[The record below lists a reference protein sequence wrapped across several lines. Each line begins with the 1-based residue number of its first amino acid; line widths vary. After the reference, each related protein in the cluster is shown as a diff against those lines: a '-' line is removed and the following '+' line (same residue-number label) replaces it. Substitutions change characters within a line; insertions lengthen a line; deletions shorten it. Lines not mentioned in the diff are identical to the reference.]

1 MATSNTVGLEEDW
14 YDDPLM
20 DEDPG
25 PDKPGPLLPPPPN
38 PAAIGVPPPPQIGD
52 YKLTQDGTE
61 MVYTLTGWK
70 QVPATDLTEWQDTE
84 WTDFGSPKKIL
95 KGVHLNVDA
104 PPGMK
109 FKVSV
114 DGEEVPFKFYP
125 GSVTKSTEVF
135 LGTALPYPWEAPPYS
150 SKPAPPT
157 PKKPAPEPMDLTSK
171 RRIALNE

>member
-1 MATSNTVGLEEDW
+1 MPIIDAMSDEEGELD
-14 YDDPLM
+14 YLP
-20 DEDPG
+20 DEAA
-25 PDKPGPLLPPPPN
+25 DKPGPLLPPPPN
-38 PAAIGVPPPPQIGD
+38 PSAIGVPPPPQIGD

-61 MVYTLTGWK
+61 MVYTPTGWK
-70 QVPATDLTEWQDTE
+70 QVPATDLTEWTAFD
-84 WTDFGSPKKIL
+84 SPKKIL
-95 KGVHLNVDA
+95 KGVQLNVDA

-109 FKVSV
+109 FKLSI
-114 DGEEVPFKFYP
+114 DGESVPFKVYP
-125 GSVTKSTEVF
+125 GLVTTSTNTF